1 MLRKKEM
8 PRRRQPQIARTQYA
22 GCQNDS
28 VLPLISA
35 WGPWQAH
42 MDAAVLSQIEQERI
56 RASLYQNAQYA
67 LNAPPSQTGSARIE
81 LVPHRQQSP
90 PLNQRQRAIL
100 VGSGVG
106 NISRHGAFSIGSSV
120 HPSWNYW
127 GRLVRAVIT
136 RRFKF
141 YRKLLLNFYVFD
153 FFSFHVK
160 QLFIIYVEQQFASI
174 TARTPVRGFFDLP
187 IYFRLQD
194 FIIRSFNSRSRAA
207 RLIKE

>member
-1 MLRKKEM
+1 MWGFTRITKGVNSGCYFHRLFVCHDVGLCTTMLRKKEM

-120 HPSWNYW
+120 HPS
-127 GRLVRAVIT
+127 
-136 RRFKF
+136 
-141 YRKLLLNFYVFD
+141 
-153 FFSFHVK
+153 
-160 QLFIIYVEQQFASI
+160 
-174 TARTPVRGFFDLP
+174 
-187 IYFRLQD
+187 
-194 FIIRSFNSRSRAA
+194 
-207 RLIKE
+207 